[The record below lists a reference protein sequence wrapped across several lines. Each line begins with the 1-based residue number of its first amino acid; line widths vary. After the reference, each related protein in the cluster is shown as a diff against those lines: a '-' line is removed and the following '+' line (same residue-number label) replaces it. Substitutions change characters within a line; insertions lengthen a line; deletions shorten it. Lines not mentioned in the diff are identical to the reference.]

1 MDNNNSTARR
11 SDHRLRPISE
21 RGKFFIT
28 RQWLNSIFMLGA
40 LIGGIFYFATDNTNT
55 GIIIILVAMVFKFIE
70 TILRF
75 IK

>member
-11 SDHRLRPISE
+11 PDHRLRPMSQ

-40 LIGGIFYFATDNTNT
+40 IVGGIFYFATDHINT
-55 GIIIILVAMVFKFIE
+55 GIIIILVAMVFKIAE
-70 TILRF
+70 CILRF